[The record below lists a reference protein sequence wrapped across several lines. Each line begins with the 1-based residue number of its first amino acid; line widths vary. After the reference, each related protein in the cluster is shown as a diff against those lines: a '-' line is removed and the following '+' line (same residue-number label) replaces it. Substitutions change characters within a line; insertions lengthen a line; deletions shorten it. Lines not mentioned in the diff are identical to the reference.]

1 VLALRYYV
9 PSHDRVPVVRRIKII
24 KGYLMNVSN
33 QSHAFGTLIIF
44 LVTSA
49 ISGFAFAQDTGL
61 LEVADYLEMEQVTDA
76 QISPDGRQILY
87 TRRWVDQKADRW
99 ASAVWIMDVDGSRH
113 RSLIDGSNARWS
125 PGGDRIL
132 FIAEGDNGK
141 PQIFVRWMDDE
152 GAISQVTRIDISPSS
167 PMWSPDGRQIAFVA
181 IVPAEDKW
189 NIEMPAA
196 PEGAEWSKPPRVIDR
211 LHYRQDEFGF
221 TDPGFS
227 HLFVVPAESGTARQ
241 LTEGEWN
248 VGSDFEGLFFGAGL
262 SWMPDSETIIFDG
275 LKDGNVD
282 LAFQQADIFSINIGT
297 KEIQQLTS
305 GAGFWAGPVVSND
318 GRQIAYTG
326 FATSDISYDMTR
338 LHVMASDGN
347 DVRVVTADFD
357 REPTSLIWAEN
368 DRGIYFTAEDE
379 GYINVFYANTNGD
392 IRAVTEGQHAISLH
406 SANRSTSVG
415 VGVKSSY
422 YEPGDVHSFA
432 LSGRGAPERLTS
444 VNSDAL
450 TDVMLGSHE
459 EIWYE
464 ASDGS
469 RAHGWIVKPPNFD
482 AGKKYPL
489 LLEIHGGPFG
499 MYVGRFDFRYQI
511 FAANDFV
518 VLYTNPRGSTGY
530 GEEFAQAIDHAYPS
544 VDYLDLMGGV
554 DAVIGQGYIDE
565 KRMYVGGCSGG
576 GVLSSWVIGHTD
588 RFAAAAVR
596 CPVTNWLSMA
606 GTTDVPGFA
615 HSFFRKPFWEDPS
628 DWLRHSSLM
637 YVGNVKTP
645 VAIMTGEQDMRTP
658 MQQSEEYYA
667 ALKMLGVPAKLL
679 RFNDEGHGTGS
690 KPSNYMRTMLY
701 MMSWYNKYTLDGE
714 VESDEAE

>member
-1 VLALRYYV
+1 MNPNERSSVAIAL
-9 PSHDRVPVVRRIKII
+9 S
-24 KGYLMNVSN
+24 
-33 QSHAFGTLIIF
+33 F
-44 LVTSA
+44 LLLLLSLPAATV
-49 ISGFAFAQDTGL
+49 AQDTGA
-61 LEVADYLEMEQVTDA
+61 LEVADYLEMEQVNDA
-76 QISPDGRQILY
+76 QISPDGQQIIY
-87 TRRWVDQKADRW
+87 TRRWVDQQEDRW
-99 ASAVWIMDVDGSRH
+99 ASAVWIMDSEGSRH
-113 RSLIDGSNARWS
+113 RLLVEGGNARWS
-125 PGGDRIL
+125 PSGDRIL
-132 FIAEGDNGK
+132 FIANGDNDK
-141 PQIFVRWMDDE
+141 PQIFVRWMNDG
-152 GAISQVTRIDISPSS
+152 GAVSQVTRIDVSPST
-167 PMWSPDGRQIAFVA
+167 PTWSPDGTQIAFVA

-189 NIEMPAA
+189 AIDLPAA
-196 PEGAEWSKPPRVIDR
+196 PDGAEWSKPPRILDR
-211 LHYRQDEFGF
+211 LHYRQDRIGF

-248 VGSDFEGLFFGAGL
+248 VGAQFDGLFFGAGL
-262 SWMPDSETIIFDG
+262 SWMPDSKSIIFDG
-275 LKDGNVD
+275 LKGEDAD
-282 LAFQQADIFSINIGT
+282 YAYQRADIFSIEIGT
-297 KEIQQLTS
+297 KEMQQLTS
-305 GAGFWAGPVVSND
+305 GTGFWAGPVVSSD

-326 FATSDISYDMTR
+326 FAASDITYEMSR
-338 LHVMASDGN
+338 LHVMASDGS
-347 DVRVVTADFD
+347 DVRLVTADFD
-357 REPTSLIWAEN
+357 REPTSLIWAAN

-379 GYINVFYANTNGD
+379 GYINVFYANSNGD
-392 IRAVTEGQHAISLH
+392 IRAVTTGQHAISLQ
-406 SANRSTSVG
+406 SANSSTSIG
-415 VGVKSSY
+415 VGVKSSF

-432 LSGRGAPERLTS
+432 LSGRGMPEKLTS
-444 VNSDAL
+444 VNSDVL
-450 TDVMLGSHE
+450 TDMTLGNQE

-469 RAHGWIVKPPNFD
+469 RAHGWIVKPPNFNAEKD
-482 AGKKYPL
+482 YPL
-489 LLEIHGGPFG
+489 IMEIHGGPFG
-499 MYVGRFDFRYQI
+499 MYVGRFDFRYQVY
-511 FAANDFV
+511 AANGFV

-530 GEEFAQAIDHAYPS
+530 GEEFSQAIDHAYPG

-576 GVLSSWVIGHTD
+576 GKLSSWVIGHTD

-596 CPVTNWLSMA
+596 CPVTNWMSFA
-606 GTTDVPGFA
+606 GTTDVPGFT

-628 DWLRHSSLM
+628 DWLSHSSLM

-679 RFNDEGHGTGS
+679 RFNDQYHGTGS

-701 MMSWYNKYTLDGE
+701 MMSWYNRYTRDGE